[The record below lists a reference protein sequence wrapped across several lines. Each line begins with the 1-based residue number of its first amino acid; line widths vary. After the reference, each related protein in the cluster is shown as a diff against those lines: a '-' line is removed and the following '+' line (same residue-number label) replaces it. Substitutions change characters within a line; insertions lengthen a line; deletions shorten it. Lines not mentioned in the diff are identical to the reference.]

1 MHGEKEEMAIT
12 LKLEK
17 REDKRGRQ
25 LVSSGKT
32 PCVILKQ
39 DSTESYQVDTVELR
53 KAIVSMNGKVLPLVL
68 DVEGKEVKAYL
79 KDLQRNA
86 LGDVILHADFFEVVA
101 GREFVLNVPVVVTG
115 VAKGV
120 QSGGKL
126 KKRGYDLKVAADS
139 TSFPDS
145 ITIDV
150 TSLELG
156 QKIKVK
162 DIALEGARILDAP
175 DRALVAV
182 ASK

>member
-17 REDKRGRQ
+17 RENKRGRQ
-25 LVSSGKT
+25 LLNSGKT
-32 PCVILKQ
+32 PCVILKKGV
-39 DSTESYQVDTVELR
+39 TESYQADSNELR
-53 KAIVSMNGKVLPLVL
+53 KALVSMNGKVLPLVL
-68 DVEGKEVKAYL
+68 DAEGKEVKAYL
-79 KDLQRNA
+79 KDLQKNA
-86 LGDVILHADFFEVVA
+86 LGDVILHADFFEIEA
-101 GREFVLNVPVVVTG
+101 GREFVLNVPIVISGTP
-115 VAKGV
+115 KGV

-139 TSFPDS
+139 TSFPES
-145 ITIDV
+145 ITIDIKD
-150 TSLELG
+150 LELG

-162 DIALEGARILDAP
+162 DIKLEGARILDAP